1 MSTDL
6 KMDQLRH
13 ELTTHL
19 DWLQEL
25 TMRRNML
32 LHLAAA
38 DPRPSV
44 ARALRCNRLLA
55 ERTRRAAR
63 LARAQLGALETNGNA
78 PAGDGRLHAIRA

>member
-1 MSTDL
+1 MRTDRNV
-6 KMDQLRH
+6 DQLRH
-13 ELTTHL
+13 EVTTQL

-25 TMRRNML
+25 TVRRNVL
-32 LHLAAA
+32 LNLAVA

-63 LARAQLGALETNGNA
+63 FARAQLAALEN
-78 PAGDGRLHAIRA
+78 DGGS